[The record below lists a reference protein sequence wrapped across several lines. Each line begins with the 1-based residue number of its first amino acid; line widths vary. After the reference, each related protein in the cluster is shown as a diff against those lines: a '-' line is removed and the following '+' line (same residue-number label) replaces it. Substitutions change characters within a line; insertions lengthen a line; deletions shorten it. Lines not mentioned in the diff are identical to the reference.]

1 MTEDIPIAEAI
12 TACVDSGYSTE
23 SLLAVAD
30 ALQTRLAETS
40 RPRLLEITEELGRD
54 PHTLVGPLRE
64 AADPKARREA
74 AQMLAA
80 LTDNCA
86 CSGEPPPEPTFS
98 QEEEATETLAKR
110 ALAPVEWLVKAKLL

>member
-1 MTEDIPIAEAI
+1 MSDDIPLGEALA
-12 TACVDSGYSTE
+12 ACANSGYSTE
-23 SLLAVAD
+23 SLLAAAVA
-30 ALQTRLAETS
+30 LETRLAETS
-40 RPRLLEITEELGRD
+40 RPRLLEMTEELGRD
-54 PHTLVGPLRE
+54 PHTLVPALRE

-74 AQMLAA
+74 AFLLAA

-98 QEEEATETLAKR
+98 QEEEASETLARR

>member
-1 MTEDIPIAEAI
+1 MTDDISIAETI
-12 TACVDSGYSTE
+12 GACVDSGYSPE
-23 SLLAVAD
+23 SLLAVAV
-30 ALQTRLAETS
+30 ALETRLAETS
-40 RPRLLEITEELGRD
+40 RPRLLDISEELGRD
-54 PHTLVGPLRE
+54 PHTLIGPLRD

-98 QEEEATETLAKR
+98 QEEEATETLARR
-110 ALAPVEWLVKAKLL
+110 ALSPVEWLVKAKLL

>member
-1 MTEDIPIAEAI
+1 MTDDITLADTL
-12 TACVDSGYSTE
+12 TACVDSGYSPET
-23 SLLAVAD
+23 LLAVAV
-30 ALQTRLAETS
+30 ALETRLTETS
-40 RPRLLEITEELGRD
+40 RPRLLELTEELGRD
-54 PHTLVGPLRE
+54 PHTLLGPLRE
-64 AADPKARREA
+64 AADPKVRREA

-98 QEEEATETLAKR
+98 LEEEATETLAKR

>member
-1 MTEDIPIAEAI
+1 MTDDIPVAYAL
-12 TACVDSGYSTE
+12 TACVDSGYTSE

-30 ALQTRLAETS
+30 ALENRLAETS
-40 RPRLLEITEELGRD
+40 RPRLLDITEELGRD
-54 PHTLVGPLRE
+54 PHTLIGALRE
-64 AADPKARREA
+64 AADPKVRREA

-98 QEEEATETLAKR
+98 QEEEATET
-110 ALAPVEWLVKAKLL
+110 

>member
-1 MTEDIPIAEAI
+1 MTDDISIAETI
-12 TACVDSGYSTE
+12 GACVDSGYSPE
-23 SLLAVAD
+23 SLLAVA
-30 ALQTRLAETS
+30 ASLETRLAETS
-40 RPRLLEITEELGRD
+40 RPRLLEIAEELGRD
-54 PHTLVGPLRE
+54 PHTLIGPLRE

-98 QEEEATETLAKR
+98 QEEEATETLARR
-110 ALAPVEWLVKAKLL
+110 AIAPVEWLVKAKLL